1 MTLLDQIN
9 EDMKEAMKNRE
20 SFKLNV
26 IRMLKGAIQ
35 LEKINKKKEL
45 SDDEIISVVNKQI
58 KMRKDSIAEFS
69 KANRDD
75 LVKQNEAEIEVL
87 TKYMPP
93 QLSKEEV
100 NKIID
105 DAFAIV
111 NPTSMKDM
119 GKIMKEISPKLN
131 GKADMGQ
138 VNMLVKSRL
147 GN

>member
-1 MTLLDQIN
+1 MTLLEQIN
-9 EDMKEAMKNRE
+9 EDMKEAMKSRE

-35 LEKINKKKEL
+35 LEKINKKEDL
-45 SDDEIISVVNKQI
+45 TDDEIISVVNKQI
-58 KMRKDSIAEFS
+58 KMRKDSIQEFS
-69 KANRDD
+69 KANRED
-75 LVKQNEAEIEVL
+75 LVKQNEEEIKIL

-93 QLSKEEV
+93 QLSEEEV

-105 DAFAIV
+105 EAFTSI

-131 GKADMGQ
+131 GRADMGK
-138 VNMLVKSRL
+138 VNVIVKSKL
-147 GN
+147 ES